1 VGMLLNKESIIK
13 ICQNYLPIFK
23 NVIKDINYEIKGIIN
38 SEMLLFVSLVKYFK
52 VNLILGSGRANG
64 QSNEF
69 FILIILDQKPYNKST
84 DQKT

>member
-1 VGMLLNKESIIK
+1 MLLNKESIIK